1 VRPSDGETRWIEDT
15 DFPLFDEQGRVQR
28 VAGLAKDVTD
38 ARRGAARLEVLV
50 AELQHRSRNLL
61 GVIASIASKTLG
73 EEGAAADFQARLRAL
88 SRAQGLL
95 SQFGSDTA
103 EVGALVRAEL
113 EAHTEVR
120 LPKVVVSGPDVRLTA
135 RQVQNFSLALHEL
148 TTNAVKYGA
157 LRDGVGQLSVSWIVS
172 LDEKGQ
178 RRLLLDWSESGVEVQ
193 SGKVTRRGYGR
204 QLIERALS
212 YALGATTEFV
222 LGEDGVR
229 CRIQL
234 PLV

>member
-1 VRPSDGETRWIEDT
+1 MTP
-15 DFPLFDEQGRVQR
+15 DF
-28 VAGLAKDVTD
+28 
-38 ARRGAARLEVLV
+38 ARIMRRQQVL
-50 AELQHRSRNLL
+50 
-61 GVIASIASKTLG
+61 
-73 EEGAAADFQARLRAL
+73 ADFQARLRAL

-113 EAHTEVR
+113 AAHTEVGP
-120 LPKVVVSGPDVRLTA
+120 PKVVVSGPRVRLTA

-157 LRDGVGQLSVSWIVS
+157 LRDNTGQLSVTWTADR
-172 LDEKGQ
+172 DEKGR
-178 RRLLLDWSESGVEVQ
+178 RRLTLDWIESGVEVEP
-193 SGKVTRRGYGR
+193 GADTRRGYGR
-204 QLIERALS
+204 LLIEQALS
-212 YALGATTEFV
+212 YALRARTEFV